1 MGALGPRSSPA
12 HVVWKY
18 KCTAQQLLDLVPQ
31 LDAKQLSAPM
41 RARLHAW
48 NDALDR
54 ALWPDEPHAE
64 EQRWALAEET
74 WAACDQACAERGI
87 DLRYFHIGR
96 ELHGALRFNE
106 KATIGAVRTRHPW
119 PFSSALTAASP
130 HRSSSPTPFRFSTC

>member
-1 MGALGPRSSPA
+1 MPSCCQQQPARADLTEPAAQGPADGALLAELSRRSGA
-12 HVVWKY
+12 
-18 KCTAQQLLDLVPQ
+18 
-31 LDAKQLSAPM
+31 APFQK
-41 RARLHAW
+41 H
-48 NDALDR
+48 
-54 ALWPDEPHAE
+54 LWHME

-130 HRSSSPTPFRFSTC
+130 HRSSSPTSFRFSTC